1 MTFCSRIAPRISK
14 GKAKKT
20 RKTAAQILHGRL
32 LRLLRSM
39 WGEQCA
45 PCQRRRGGVCAPS
58 KNVQAGGLI
67 CARRRSHRTPA
78 AADSASSTIR
88 ISQP

>member
-20 RKTAAQILHGRL
+20 RKTAVQYLRGRL
-32 LRLLRSM
+32 LRLCVRCGASNARPAK
-39 WGEQCA
+39 GA
-45 PCQRRRGGVCAPS
+45 TAVCAPHP
-58 KNVQAGGLI
+58 KTVQAGGLI
-67 CARRRSHRTPA
+67 CARRRSHRMPA
-78 AADSASSTIR
+78 AADSASSTIW